1 MDNEELYTTID
12 YQFEGGLDSVV
23 FLEEICNSLGINVEK
38 YWYRELDEINVF
50 TGENITT
57 SRTKPLV
64 AELYNL
70 TYSLLISNQQEA
82 KNKFAEF
89 LIDSMLE
96 TCGYLEG
103 CLKQEMEE
111 NNGGKKNANKKR
123 N

>member
-12 YQFEGGLDSVV
+12 YQFEGDLDSVV
-23 FLEEICNSLGINVEK
+23 FLEEICNSLGIDVEK

-111 NNGGKKNANKKR
+111 SK
-123 N
+123 